1 MQTKNT
7 KIKRKHGNHEDVYTG
22 VLFVPGISCHFC
34 FLSVD
39 TSVGVCSVLIMPVFE
54 STFRFEQPQP
64 KNRQRKRII
73 TWYNPPFNLAC
84 TINLGKEFLKL
95 IDKHFPQKTKR
106 KDKLEKIINRHTIK
120 LSYSGTQNME
130 RIIQS
135 HNSKLLRE
143 KRKITKPTKICNCQW
158 GIGNFQ

>member
-1 MQTKNT
+1 MNRYSKRLHQSTKQLSTKVAINT
-7 KIKRKHGNHEDVYTG
+7 NFDLNNPNQKT
-22 VLFVPGISCHFC
+22 
-34 FLSVD
+34 
-39 TSVGVCSVLIMPVFE
+39 T
-54 STFRFEQPQP
+54 
-64 KNRQRKRII
+64 QRKRKI

-95 IDKHFPQKTKR
+95 IDKLFPQKTKR

-143 KRKITKPTKICNCQW
+143 KRKIIKPTKKL
-158 GIGNFQ
+158 